1 MSDKSTTTVNEV
13 DDITSLLAQ
22 PGAENIMLP
31 ASEQKKDDEKTGMFK
46 RNPKVD
52 LSFLDKSEDPENG
65 KGDLEDPSKKKTP
78 DSSTSTDPDPDSKDS
93 IEKGK
98 EILNDILDNTGD
110 DDGDKGGDPTN
121 KGAGRPKVDK
131 NALYEFTKKQ
141 IEAKK
146 LIPFDDEKPLEE
158 YTIADYEELY
168 EANEQAKEEKLQ
180 EKIATGFFDSL
191 PEKLKTAAA
200 YVANGGTDLKGIFR
214 ALAEAEETAELDT
227 STEHGQ
233 EAIARQYLQSTNFG
247 TAEEIQEQIDEWRDQ
262 EILEKKAGQFKPKL
276 DALQEKYLQ
285 YKVQEQENLR
295 RQQQEQAQEY
305 MKNVYEILEPG
316 ELGGVKLDKKVQSML
331 YAGLTQPSYP
341 SLSGKQTNLLGH
353 LLEKYQWVEPKH
365 DLVAEA
371 LWLLADPEGYKSK
384 IREFGKKEATAQ
396 TVRTLKTEEK
406 NKITSTGTS
415 EEPEDNGKSMKLPRP
430 SKSFFKR

>member
-1 MSDKSTTTVNEV
+1 MSDSKTTVTEV
-13 DDITSLLAQ
+13 EDISALLAQ

-31 ASEQKKDDEKTGMFK
+31 TSGKKDEEEKPGMFK

-52 LSFLDKSEDPENG
+52 LSFIDSPDPDKG
-65 KGDLEDPSKKKTP
+65 KNN
-78 DSSTSTDPDPDSKDS
+78 DPDPNTGKNNPDPNASKQTPDETL
-93 IEKGK
+93 EKGK
-98 EILNDILDNTGD
+98 EILNEVLENQ
-110 DDGDKGGDPTN
+110 DGSEKGGDPAN

-131 NALYEFTKKQ
+131 SALYEFTKKQ

-158 YTIADYEELY
+158 YTLADYEELF

-180 EKIATGFFDSL
+180 QKIATGFFDSL
-191 PEKLKTAAA
+191 PDKLKTAAA
-200 YVANGGTDLKGIFR
+200 YVANGGSDLKGIFR
-214 ALAEAEETAELDT
+214 ALAEAEETAELDVT
-227 STEHGQ
+227 TDHGQ
-233 EAIARQYLQSTNFG
+233 EAIARQYLQSTNYG
-247 TAEEIQEQIDEWRDQ
+247 TAEEIQEQINEWKDQ
-262 EILEKKAGQFKPKL
+262 GILEKKSSQFKPKL
-276 DALQEKYLQ
+276 DALQEKYLA

-295 RQQQEQAQEY
+295 KQQQEQAQQY

-371 LWLLADPEGYKSK
+371 LWLLADPDGYKSK
-384 IREFGKKEATAQ
+384 IREAGKKEATAA
-396 TVRTLKTEEK
+396 TIRTLKTEEK
-406 NKITSTGTS
+406 NKISSTGAN
-415 EEPEDNGKSMKLPRP
+415 EEPDDNGKSFKLPRP
-430 SKSFFKR
+430 SKGFFKR